1 MDMNVG
7 QIVTGQK
14 VTDRKS
20 HDKNSQEKVTDKKS
34 QMTFFDKQDKN
45 SLTRSHGQKV
55 TGQKVRQI
63 YGLGK
68 VTQAR
73 KNTNLVGLGNVK
85 EIKWFY
91 TLK

>member
-45 SLTRSHGQKV
+45 SQTRSHGQKV

-73 KNTNLVGLGNVK
+73 KKTNLVGNVK
-85 EIKWFY
+85 DVYIRPWKC
-91 TLK
+91 